1 MNNLSQL
8 WVLGAGGHGRVV
20 ADAARATRRWAG
32 IVFFDD
38 ALAEGAS
45 VGGWLVQGSSAEFC
59 ACESTGVD
67 RIVAIGDNRH
77 RHDAIG
83 RCKGPPLAVV
93 VHPAAVVSHDAHLG
107 AGTFVAAGA
116 VVGIGADLGE
126 GVIVNTGASVDHDC
140 RLGASVHVGP
150 GARLGG
156 GVMVGDRSWIG
167 LGASV
172 RHQIRIGTDAMVGAG
187 AVVVA
192 AVPDNCVVAGNPAR
206 RLRSQPDA

>member
-8 WVLGAGGHGRVV
+8 WVLGGGGHGRVV
-20 ADAARATRRWAG
+20 ADAARATQRWAN

-38 ALAEGAS
+38 ALAEGAT
-45 VGGWLVQGSSAEFC
+45 VGCWQVRGASAEFC
-59 ACESTGVD
+59 ACESVNVD

-77 RHDAIG
+77 RHEAMG
-83 RCKGPPLAVV
+83 RCQGRPLAVV
-93 VHPAAVVSHDAHLG
+93 VHPAAVVSPDAQLG

-116 VVGIGADLGE
+116 VVGIGAHLGG
-126 GVIVNTGASVDHDC
+126 GVIVNTGASVDHDSH
-140 RLGASVHVGP
+140 LGTAVHIGP

-156 GVMVGDRSWIG
+156 GVTVGDRSWIG

-172 RHQIRIGTDAMVGAG
+172 RHQIRIGTDAVVGAG

-206 RLRSQPDA
+206 PLRSHPNA